1 MPAPTPGAGGT
12 VNVLVSL
19 VYPSLCLVFTWG
31 SACEPLSKVLLFIS
45 TQVLLLLHHTQ
56 KV

>member
-45 TQVLLLLHHTQ
+45 TRVLLLLHHTQ